1 MTAKEKQEQIK
12 IVTRQ
17 NQRYFYD
24 LVTQDFLDLEVEKT
38 NTNYKIA
45 VLISGGM
52 RNFATTQVW
61 MNKFLIEPLN
71 ADVFVHGWQTVD
83 GLESDIENVKNYQY
97 LIPYQIAQ
105 IYFIQKN
112 YDEVILFGVH
122 KY

>member
-83 GLESDIENVKNYQY
+83 GLESDIENVKNDTNIKDDKIHDRTKITIPIPM
-97 LIPYQIAQ
+97 LISANCCI
-105 IYFIQKN
+105 
-112 YDEVILFGVH
+112 
-122 KY
+122 

>member
-83 GLESDIENVKNYQY
+83 GLESDIENVKNYTNIKDY
-97 LIPYQIAQ
+97 KIILVKVSRDNIPSTSNKAT
-105 IYFIQKN
+105 
-112 YDEVILFGVH
+112 
-122 KY
+122 